1 MPFDNIGEN
10 WPVLHVL
17 EVDDDAV
24 VAIRVRV
31 LFEQWPGHQQLKVHT
46 DPQFQH
52 KTVHEK
58 YGVCELKTSLTTS
71 NNNTNSK
78 NSRRDTAKTSHKPRV
93 SSSKPAR
100 RPKFLLSKTRRRRR
114 DFTFTRRVRIRPT
127 PLNNCDER
135 SEHVHRQFM
144 DEYFELVVVVGGAR
158 VVVPPLSHSRAS

>member
-1 MPFDNIGEN
+1 MARASTAESTRTHSFST
-10 WPVLHVL
+10 
-17 EVDDDAV
+17 
-24 VAIRVRV
+24 
-31 LFEQWPGHQQLKVHT
+31 K
-46 DPQFQH
+46 QFT
-52 KTVHEK
+52 KNT
-58 YGVCELKTSLTTS
+58 VCELKTSLTTS

-78 NSRRDTAKTSHKPRV
+78 YSRRDTATNTAKTSHKPRV

-158 VVVPPLSHSRAS
+158 VVVPPLSHSRARYFLAGSAAAASQTLAQLAG